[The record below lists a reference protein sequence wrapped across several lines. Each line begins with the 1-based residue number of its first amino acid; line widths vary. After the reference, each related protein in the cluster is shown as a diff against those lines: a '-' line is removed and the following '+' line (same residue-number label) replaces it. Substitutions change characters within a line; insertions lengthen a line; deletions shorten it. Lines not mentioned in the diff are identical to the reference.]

1 MFATVQ
7 REIEMELVTPRKNVA
22 KEMVF
27 KWEPALKDMGFAA
40 LVSYRIM
47 SDLCHYLLQI
57 IQILYH

>member
-1 MFATVQ
+1 MMFATVQ

-27 KWEPALKDMGFAA
+27 KWEHVQKVMVFVV

-47 SDLCHYLLQI
+47 SDLCHYLQI
-57 IQILYH
+57 I